1 MTLTDSET
9 DLLSDSVAKDIYLY
23 GRGFRVYV
31 IYKKDIITYYV
42 EADQPIKDEE
52 EDQLTYSIKLQKYK
66 KKIKSIQGLPKK
78 LMTLGELQEI
88 LNRN

>member
-9 DLLSDSVAKDIYLY
+9 GLLSDSVNKDIHLY
-23 GRGFRVYV
+23 GSGFRVYV

-42 EADQPIKDEE
+42 EADKPIKDED
-52 EDQLTYSIKLQKYK
+52 EDQVTYSIKLQKYK
-66 KKIKSIQGLPKK
+66 KKIKSIHGTQKK

-88 LNRN
+88 LNRG